1 MATEFPN
8 NFDVFPTL
16 VDNVD
21 DILAVHQNNRADAI
35 EALESK
41 VGVTSSPTTTS
52 HDYLLRN
59 LPAQDG
65 SVIISNLN
73 AALLG
78 GAAKDADGT
87 LAGNSDSSIPTEKA
101 VKTYVDAHKDD
112 IADAHD
118 ASAISVVDEFVHS
131 SSTNVQDVLDDVDV
145 ALTSHQ
151 NDDVDS
157 TNIVHGIRQ
166 GAGNGFD
173 ADKLDGAH
181 KDIDETLSGN
191 SDLSIPTEKAVK
203 TYVDALGT
211 ASLVDTGTTAGEVPL
226 NSDLDLVT
234 YVPPNMY
241 DRSRMWT
248 ISNNTTARTSIVSP
262 AYLAID
268 VNRKLLHIDVSIT
281 LDVGVSGSWDTTSP
295 TDYTVADT
303 RAGKDFYI
311 YACEP
316 AEGNAPV
323 LKLSANSTIPTGY
336 TADTSRK
343 IGGFHCLC
351 AAIGTNTYGYVN
363 SVDDIALVDESY
375 VSHTISGTQH
385 WLEGYVAGDVLPFSI
400 WDLLHRPASSP
411 EGMVYDPGS
420 DKWIDIYLANESS
433 GVLQSVNGGTIAD
446 GSNGWHQYRFSQ
458 MFGRQ
463 KKLLPRQDEF
473 VSFSLG
479 SPQGVNISGS
489 ADPGTTGGHSATD
502 GKRIVSLIGVEDA
515 AGVLWQWGREAG
527 ATTDVGSSW
536 ANAYD
541 GNDSNVAG
549 EHYEAPNR
557 PRFGGA
563 WNDGAICG
571 SRGSIWLSPALFLP
585 SNGGGRGVAEPLG
598 CRS

>member
-191 SDLSIPTEKAVK
+191 SDSSIPTEKAVK

-211 ASLVDTGTTAGEVPL
+211 ASLVDTGIGAGEVPL
-226 NSDLDLVT
+226 NSDLPDFNQDLRTDDDVT
-234 YVPPNMY
+234 FASVNTGDLSVSGKGSLPIGATYLQLPSQSAPDDIFTGTWSNISSSYAGDFFRAEGGRAASFGSSQGDAMQRISGNVQIAAREGSSTG
-241 DRSRMWT
+241 RSFQDT
-248 ISNNTTARTSIVSP
+248 NGVFSN
-262 AYLAID
+262 
-268 VNRKLLHIDVSIT
+268 
-281 LDVGVSGSWDTTSP
+281 GVSQTWLRANADNYWSSSP
-295 TDYTVADT
+295 RLDFDSIDSTWPSSAKTDNYET
-303 RAGKDFYI
+303 
-311 YACEP
+311 
-316 AEGNAPV
+316 
-323 LKLSANSTIPTGY
+323 
-336 TADTSRK
+336 
-343 IGGFHCLC
+343 
-351 AAIGTNTYGYVN
+351 
-363 SVDDIALVDESY
+363 
-375 VSHTISGTQH
+375 
-385 WLEGYVAGDVLPFSI
+385 
-400 WDLLHRPASSP
+400 RPA
-411 EGMVYDPGS
+411 
-420 DKWIDIYLANESS
+420 NR
-433 GVLQSVNGGTIAD
+433 TIRV
-446 GSNGWHQYRFSQ
+446 W
-458 MFGRQ
+458 
-463 KKLLPRQDEF
+463 
-473 VSFSLG
+473 
-479 SPQGVNISGS
+479 
-489 ADPGTTGGHSATD
+489 
-502 GKRIVSLIGVEDA
+502 KRIS
-515 AGVLWQWGREAG
+515 
-527 ATTDVGSSW
+527 
-536 ANAYD
+536 
-541 GNDSNVAG
+541 
-549 EHYEAPNR
+549 
-557 PRFGGA
+557 
-563 WNDGAICG
+563 
-571 SRGSIWLSPALFLP
+571 
-585 SNGGGRGVAEPLG
+585 
-598 CRS
+598 

>member
-191 SDLSIPTEKAVK
+191 SDLSIPSEKAVK
-203 TYVDALGT
+203 TYVDTNINVLGT
-211 ASLVDTGTTAGEVPL
+211 ASLVDTGTAAGDVPLNSDLGTASLVDTGTGAGEVPL
-226 NSDLDLVT
+226 NSDLDWSADITVTVGSGGDYATINAALAALVKRK
-234 YVPPNMY
+234 PLY
-241 DRSRMWT
+241 DNSGITAT
-248 ISNNTTARTSIVSP
+248 INLLAGFVMAEQVLVRGLDLGWVTITGADAETTITNTALTTDFTTADYGFNSYPAFGVSKGGVLP
-262 AYLAID
+262 RIDQLFRFDVANVGGYKHGIMAIGAGSSADVLNGCGVKDAGDRGILADQGSTI
-268 VNRKLLHIDVSIT
+268 NAAWADVS
-281 LDVGVSGSWDTTSP
+281 G
-295 TDYTVADT
+295 
-303 RAGKDFYI
+303 AGNSDI
-311 YACEP
+311 A
-316 AEGNAPV
+316 
-323 LKLSANSTIPTGY
+323 ANRGSTINANNAT
-336 TADTSRK
+336 
-343 IGGFHCLC
+343 
-351 AAIGTNTYGYVN
+351 
-363 SVDDIALVDESY
+363 
-375 VSHTISGTQH
+375 
-385 WLEGYVAGDVLPFSI
+385 
-400 WDLLHRPASSP
+400 ASSYFP
-411 EGMVYDPGS
+411 TA
-420 DKWIDIYLANESS
+420 ANT
-433 GVLQSVNGGTIAD
+433 VTANGIIF
-446 GSNGWHQYRFSQ
+446 R
-458 MFGRQ
+458 
-463 KKLLPRQDEF
+463 LE
-473 VSFSLG
+473 
-479 SPQGVNISGS
+479 
-489 ADPGTTGGHSATD
+489 
-502 GKRIVSLIGVEDA
+502 
-515 AGVLWQWGREAG
+515 
-527 ATTDVGSSW
+527 
-536 ANAYD
+536 
-541 GNDSNVAG
+541 
-549 EHYEAPNR
+549 
-557 PRFGGA
+557 
-563 WNDGAICG
+563 
-571 SRGSIWLSPALFLP
+571 
-585 SNGGGRGVAEPLG
+585 
-598 CRS
+598 

>member
-1 MATEFPN
+1 MA
-8 NFDVFPTL
+8 DQKIS
-16 VDNVD
+16 D
-21 DILAVHQNNRADAI
+21 RA
-35 EALESK
+35 E
-41 VGVTSSPTTTS
+41 
-52 HDYLLRN
+52 R
-59 LPAQDG
+59 LP
-65 SVIISNLN
+65 
-73 AALLG
+73 
-78 GAAKDADGT
+78 GAFDGT
-87 LAGNSDSSIPTEKA
+87 ELIHVLPTSAGISYKSPVGTAASKNTGTGAGEVPLNSD
-101 VKTYVDAHKDD
+101 
-112 IADAHD
+112 
-118 ASAISVVDEFVHS
+118 
-131 SSTNVQDVLDDVDV
+131 
-145 ALTSHQ
+145 
-151 NDDVDS
+151 
-157 TNIVHGIRQ
+157 
-166 GAGNGFD
+166 
-173 ADKLDGAH
+173 
-181 KDIDETLSGN
+181 
-191 SDLSIPTEKAVK
+191 
-203 TYVDALGT
+203 LGT
-211 ASLVDTGTTAGEVPL
+211 ASLVDTGTTAGDVPLNSDLGTASIVDTGTAVGEVPL

-515 AGVLWQWGREAG
+515 AGVLRQWGREAG
-527 ATTDVGSSW
+527 ATNDVGSSF

-557 PRFGGA
+557 PRFGGG
-563 WNDGAICG
+563 WGSGARCG
-571 SRGSIWLSPALFLP
+571 SRGSYWGNPALSLV
-585 SNGGGRGVAEPLG
+585 SGNGSRGVAEPLG

>member
-191 SDLSIPTEKAVK
+191 SDLSIPSEKAVK
-203 TYVDALGT
+203 TYVDTNINALGT
-211 ASLVDTGTTAGEVPL
+211 ASLVDTGTGAGEVPL
-226 NSDLDLVT
+226 NSDLGTASLVDTGTGAGEVPLNSDL
-234 YVPPNMY
+234 PDFNQ
-241 DRSRMWT
+241 DLRSDDNVAFAT
-248 ISNNTTARTSIVSP
+248 
-262 AYLAID
+262 
-268 VNRKLLHIDVSIT
+268 VN
-281 LDVGVSGSWDTTSP
+281 
-295 TDYTVADT
+295 
-303 RAGKDFYI
+303 
-311 YACEP
+311 
-316 AEGNAPV
+316 
-323 LKLSANSTIPTGY
+323 
-336 TADTSRK
+336 
-343 IGGFHCLC
+343 IGGTLN
-351 AAIGTNTYGYVN
+351 AAN
-363 SVDDIALVDESY
+363 VD
-375 VSHTISGTQH
+375 
-385 WLEGYVAGDVLPFSI
+385 
-400 WDLLHRPASSP
+400 
-411 EGMVYDPGS
+411 
-420 DKWIDIYLANESS
+420 
-433 GVLQSVNGGTIAD
+433 
-446 GSNGWHQYRFSQ
+446 
-458 MFGRQ
+458 
-463 KKLLPRQDEF
+463 
-473 VSFSLG
+473 
-479 SPQGVNISGS
+479 
-489 ADPGTTGGHSATD
+489 TGN
-502 GKRIVSLIGVEDA
+502 
-515 AGVLWQWGREAG
+515 G
-527 ATTDVGSSW
+527 ATEIFDMNQNVKS
-536 ANAYD
+536 
-541 GNDSNVAG
+541 DSNVTF
-549 EHYEAPNR
+549 NNLTIN
-557 PRFGGA
+557 GGMLPESSPYLGSESIIA
-563 WNDGAICG
+563 MGYHTP
-571 SRGSIWLSPALFLP
+571 SRGLYNSSWRDNRGASFIYGSGGDGPYCGNSSTRVYNNNDYHP
-585 SNGGGRGVAEPLG
+585 SHTWRYA
-598 CRS
+598 RF